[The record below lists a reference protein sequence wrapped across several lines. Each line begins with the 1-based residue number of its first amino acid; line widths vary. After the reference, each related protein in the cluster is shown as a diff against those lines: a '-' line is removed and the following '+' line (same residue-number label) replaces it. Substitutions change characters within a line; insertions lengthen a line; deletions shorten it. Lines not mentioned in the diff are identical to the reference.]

1 MGVPERLGGQV
12 WQRAQ
17 PDDFDE
23 YTGYRLLYQVEKFS
37 ASWRNLVTFYLAM
50 FIAGYAQVVER
61 FLFWGAVA
69 ALLLVYWEPY
79 LSPPFPW
86 ISGNSSSSSAADDLL
101 PHTVQTWGNRP
112 RWLPPPSTREKQAVR
127 QWLYCVRQG
136 YPQRQQLLHRLLQCV
151 IVLPCASMG
160 CGVMHQRLRRPD
172 LDIKSTYSGLVL
184 FVVVLVYTLLTVGS
198 NLAFLFAVRRKLAP
212 AAVAEDWQP
221 QDMMFF
227 TCKILGQFL
236 NTIVQTLVAG
246 AFVTYMPPT
255 IFWLSVAVT
264 AMSYTATN
272 LLYDMGPGAPV
283 QNEEVDSHWVT
294 NWLTKNHTCGSATVA
309 ATDAPTNSS
318 SMRLDNSYAV
328 PNARGSSSAAKSCG
342 VHAGQTQSLP
352 VRRGIDSASSAYGTA
367 AAAAAVTSSSDDVAV
382 SLDCAEAA
390 NFTVN
395 GKAARE
401 SSQCEVFKGRSE
413 GSKRSDGNAGENSP
427 PFLLYRRPK
436 GLRGWSIIVLLI
448 LQVLPC
454 IAILAMLTFGKYQ
467 QRPDV
472 YLQEKPEGDKACVE
486 MCARRY
492 VQLLYALVCLGIISG
507 YYAFTIAV
515 PGCGPVTLVYRCL
528 HHGCFKRASKP
539 TL

>member
-86 ISGNSSSSSAADDLL
+86 ISGNSSSSSAAEDDLS
-101 PHTVQTWGNRP
+101 PHTVQKWGNRP

-160 CGVMHQRLRRPD
+160 CGVLHQRLRRPD

-283 QNEEVDSHWVT
+283 QNEEVDSHWV
-294 NWLTKNHTCGSATVA
+294 
-309 ATDAPTNSS
+309 
-318 SMRLDNSYAV
+318 
-328 PNARGSSSAAKSCG
+328 
-342 VHAGQTQSLP
+342 
-352 VRRGIDSASSAYGTA
+352 
-367 AAAAAVTSSSDDVAV
+367 
-382 SLDCAEAA
+382 
-390 NFTVN
+390 
-395 GKAARE
+395 
-401 SSQCEVFKGRSE
+401 
-413 GSKRSDGNAGENSP
+413 
-427 PFLLYRRPK
+427 
-436 GLRGWSIIVLLI
+436 
-448 LQVLPC
+448 LPC

-486 MCARRY
+486 MCAMRY

-515 PGCGPVTLVYRCL
+515 PGCGPVTFVYRCL
-528 HHGCFKRASKP
+528 HHGCFKRAGKP